1 MKRLV
6 SLLLAIATAFMMF
19 AAAPAVNGAAYF
31 QLSSGVDYGK
41 PAISESDKAVMTA
54 NGYAGVCVNGKYIDW
69 P

>member
-1 MKRLV
+1 MHRA
-6 SLLLAIATAFMMF
+6 SCRFMPPCGITETLSD
-19 AAAPAVNGAAYF
+19 AESVRAVHF

>member
-1 MKRLV
+1 VRGF
-6 SLLLAIATAFMMF
+6 T
-19 AAAPAVNGAAYF
+19 YF